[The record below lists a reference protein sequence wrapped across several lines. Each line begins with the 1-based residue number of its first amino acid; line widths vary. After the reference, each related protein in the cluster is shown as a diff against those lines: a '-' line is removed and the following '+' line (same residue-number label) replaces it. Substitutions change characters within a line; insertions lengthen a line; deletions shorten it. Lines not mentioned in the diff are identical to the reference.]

1 MLWEHYDLPIF
12 WESQR
17 MIGKRKTPK
26 VVNVKEVIFIQ
37 IYNDITHNNV
47 EEKVGQLLPHL
58 VLTSL

>member
-1 MLWEHYDLPIF
+1 
-12 WESQR
+12 

-26 VVNVKEVIFIQ
+26 VVNVKQVIFIQ
-37 IYNDITHNNV
+37 IHNDITHNNV